1 MKKDSLWSNYRF
13 AYTPLLRHKKKIV
26 LSTVAEAVF
35 YVIVPVVGMT
45 ITSMIIGSLEQ
56 GVSVWKL
63 VVRILLAFTGYGV
76 LNMVKGYLDARGNSQ
91 YIEVRTELFIMDH
104 IKKDLTISMEQYED
118 AAVQKLKEKAND
130 CMWANMWGIEGF
142 FRHNSDLLKSVLG
155 LLLYMLLVG
164 TMNWR
169 ILLLLVGISLVSA
182 SAAYM
187 VTRHYEKMQDPLSEQ
202 NMTMNYINREVDDVQ
217 GGKDI
222 RIFGLGSWIIGKY
235 DRAIK
240 NCRRL
245 YFRLDMWE
253 YGSNILDTV
262 LDGVRDITCYL
273 YLILQ
278 LSQGM
283 RISEFVFYLGL
294 VSGFSSWISMISKS
308 VVAVK
313 QDSDRICDLRA
324 YLGLAEDAPS
334 GKKVDGAEIEVVF
347 DHVSYRYQGAEEYT
361 LRDVSFRL
369 APGEKLAL
377 VGMNGAGKTTVVK
390 LMSGLYLPTS
400 GAVYV
405 NGIST
410 RELDRNSYFARQAA
424 IFQEPFQT
432 SYSIGENIALAES
445 YDGDKIWEVLSW
457 AGLDKK
463 VRSLDRQLETH
474 LGKDIAPDGISLSG
488 GELQKLLLARAL
500 YRDAPL
506 VMLDEPTAA
515 LDALAETEIYE
526 KYHTLL
532 HKKSVLFISHRLA
545 STRFCDRIILLAD
558 GCIREQGTHEE
569 LMRLQGAYHEMFQV
583 QGRYY
588 DDPALG

>member
-1 MKKDSLWSNYRF
+1 MGK
-13 AYTPLLRHKKKIV
+13 
-26 LSTVAEAVF
+26 
-35 YVIVPVVGMT
+35 YVGH
-45 ITSMIIGSLEQ
+45 
-56 GVSVWKL
+56 
-63 VVRILLAFTGYGV
+63 R
-76 LNMVKGYLDARGNSQ
+76 R
-91 YIEVRTELFIMDH
+91 
-104 IKKDLTISMEQYED
+104 
-118 AAVQKLKEKAND
+118 
-130 CMWANMWGIEGF
+130 F

-334 GKKVDGAEIEVVF
+334 GKKWTA
-347 DHVSYRYQGAEEYT
+347 Q
-361 LRDVSFRL
+361 RL
-369 APGEKLAL
+369 KSCLTMSA
-377 VGMNGAGKTTVVK
+377 TVIR
-390 LMSGLYLPTS
+390 GRR
-400 GAVYV
+400 
-405 NGIST
+405 NT
-410 RELDRNSYFARQAA
+410 R
-424 IFQEPFQT
+424 
-432 SYSIGENIALAES
+432 
-445 YDGDKIWEVLSW
+445 
-457 AGLDKK
+457 
-463 VRSLDRQLETH
+463 
-474 LGKDIAPDGISLSG
+474 
-488 GELQKLLLARAL
+488 
-500 YRDAPL
+500 
-506 VMLDEPTAA
+506 
-515 LDALAETEIYE
+515 
-526 KYHTLL
+526 
-532 HKKSVLFISHRLA
+532 
-545 STRFCDRIILLAD
+545 
-558 GCIREQGTHEE
+558 
-569 LMRLQGAYHEMFQV
+569 
-583 QGRYY
+583 
-588 DDPALG
+588 